1 MGYSMPAEF
10 PNLSDEPDTASQA
23 NTAFERWMV
32 VGMLALAFLSGL
44 LAMSPSVADPDLWGH
59 VQFGRD
65 VLRDGRIAETTSY
78 SFTAEGY
85 RWINHENLAE
95 ITMAW
100 CVDHLGPTALLWGK
114 LFLAIVVLGTML
126 AFNLRQRTSWLATG
140 LLLLLVAWN
149 LGYHWSI
156 RPQLASFVLFTL
168 LIAVLQFSFEGWR
181 DRWHAPFPGLI
192 RLGRGHVSQS
202 IDYHRL
208 RGRALWVVPVL
219 MAVWANSHGG
229 FVAGLAVYVLY
240 LALRAC
246 EALMVRGGRGWGLV
260 RRMALMALVAGL
272 ATLLNPYSYR
282 LPMWLFESLGTPR
295 PEISDWSSDQLFSM
309 IGLKFWAL
317 VAVAVVG
324 LSFSRKSLDLT
335 QLVVL
340 LIVLWQAVSHF
351 RHVPFFAILCSFWL
365 GPHLDSVLAR
375 ARVAG
380 AGALELGKNRWSKAV
395 SLGVL
400 IAVGAMLTT
409 ALAGRL
415 NHVRVDRSQFPVD
428 AFAYMQSMGLNGRLV
443 VTYDWAQYAIAAFCA
458 DRAGTGAGRVAFD
471 GRFRTCYPQS
481 VVDMHFDF
489 LFGEGNGVPRARDPE
504 SPPCDPTRVLK
515 YGNPD
520 LVILRRRGELTE
532 KHIKR
537 LADRWVLLYQ
547 DGLAQV
553 WGRWDRYGNPDSA
566 DYVSPEKRQITAGMP
581 VGIVAWPAIRSPI
594 EQWADSKLGQQEKGT
609 RPAGS
614 SVDVVFSGAVVNDR

>member
-1 MGYSMPAEF
+1 MPAER
-10 PNLSDEPDTASQA
+10 PNHCAQPDTANHPNA
-23 NTAFERWMV
+23 AFERWMV
-32 VGMLALAFLSGL
+32 VGLLALAFLAGL

-95 ITMAW
+95 IAMAW
-100 CVDHLGPTALLWGK
+100 VVDHIGPTALLWGK
-114 LFLAIVVLGTML
+114 LLLAILVLGTIL
-126 AFNLRQRTSWLATG
+126 GFNLSQRTSWLSTG
-140 LLLLLVAWN
+140 LLILLVAWN

-156 RPQLASFVLFTL
+156 RPQLASFVFFTL
-168 LIAVLQFSFEGWR
+168 LIAVLQFAFEGWR

-192 RLGRGHVSQS
+192 GLGRGHVSKS

-229 FVAGLAVYVLY
+229 FVAGLAVYILY
-240 LALRAC
+240 LAARAA
-246 EALMVRGGRGWGLV
+246 EALMIRRSLGWGLV

-317 VAVAVVG
+317 VMVAFVG

-335 QLVVL
+335 QLIVL
-340 LIVLWQAVSHF
+340 LVVLWQAVSHF
-351 RHVPFFAILCSFWL
+351 RHVPFFAILCGFWL
-365 GPHLDSVLAR
+365 GPHLDSVLERMRITSAN
-375 ARVAG
+375 
-380 AGALELGKNRWSKAV
+380 ALELGKQRWSRVASV
-395 SLGVL
+395 GVL
-400 IAVGAMLTT
+400 VLVGAMLTF
-409 ALAGRL
+409 ALSGRL
-415 NHVRVDRSQFPVD
+415 RHVQVDRAVFPVD
-428 AFAYMQSMGLNGRLV
+428 AFAYMESMGLNGRLV

-458 DRAGTGAGRVAFD
+458 DRAGSRAGRVAFD

-489 LFGEGNGVPRARDPE
+489 LFGEGNGVPRARDPN
-504 SPPCDPTRVLK
+504 SPPCDPTRVLE
-515 YGNPD
+515 YGQPD

-532 KHIKR
+532 EHIKR
-537 LADRWVLLYQ
+537 LSDKWVLLYQ

-553 WGRWDRYGNPDSA
+553 WGRWDRFGDPESS
-566 DYVSPEKRQITAGMP
+566 DYVSPERRRIAAAMP
-581 VGIVAWPAIRSPI
+581 RGIVAWPAIHRSV
-594 EQWADSKLGQQEKGT
+594 GRG
-609 RPAGS
+609 AGCNLDGKSDMVRS
-614 SVDVVFSGAVVNDR
+614 SSTSASSADVVFSGAVVNDR